1 MKRILTAAYAL
12 SCISISIVATAQPS
26 PQHNLKIDSLSKQW
40 DEGIPLGNALIGA
53 LVWQKDNQLRMALD
67 RADLWDQRPMKGLHR
82 EEFSYDWVFQK
93 IIQGDYAPVQQYFD
107 HPYDRE
113 PAPSKIPGA
122 ALEFDITQ
130 LGNKAKVE
138 LNISNA
144 ECTIAWPSGTRMRTL
159 VHATAPVGIFRFD
172 NVTENFIPQLIA
184 PRYQG
189 EVVNTG
195 NPVGGDDLARLGYPQ
210 GSIQSQ
216 PNSLLYQQEGWGG
229 FRYKVYLKWKKAG
242 KTGIE
247 GVWTIES
254 TNGTEQP
261 GAPIKSADSLLQLG
275 YQRAAR
281 THTNWWKQFWS
292 ASSIRIPDTVI
303 EKQYYLEQYKFGSA
317 ARATAPPISL
327 QAVWTADNGRIPPWK
342 GDYHHDLN
350 TQLSYW
356 PSYTANHLSEAM
368 GYLNHLDQNKANYMR
383 YTKRY
388 FGKDGLAV
396 PGVTTLDGTE
406 MGGWI
411 QYSLSPTVS
420 SWLTQHYY
428 LQWRYSMDTSFLKNR
443 AYPWAREVARFIEQI
458 TFLNREQ
465 ERQLPI
471 SSSPEINDNRLSAWF
486 RQLTN
491 YDLALLKFALQ
502 KAAEM
507 ANELQLPNEAARWQ
521 SLEQQLP
528 SFALSKTTSL
538 QFSRTLPY
546 NESHRH
552 FSHLMAIHPLG
563 LIQVDD
569 GVDAQRTIQNTI
581 HELDSIGAA
590 AWCGYSYSW
599 LANLKAWARD
609 GEGAARA
616 LTIFATA
623 FTSTNSFHLN
633 GDQTGKGY
641 SGFTYRPFTLEG
653 NFAFAA
659 GVQEM
664 LLQSQAGYID
674 IMPAVPRAWQNAAF
688 NQLRTQGAFLVDA
701 KRVDGKLK
709 WVRIYAEAGGNTN
722 VRLGEGNWVIS
733 KSKDVS
739 IDFEK
744 GGMAT
749 LRSNKGGWIELITK

>member
-93 IIQGDYAPVQQYFD
+93 VIQGDYAPVQQYFD

-172 NVTENFIPQLIA
+172 NVPENFIPQLIA

-216 PNSLLYQQEGWGG
+216 PNSLLYEQEGWGG
-229 FRYKVYLKWKKAG
+229 FRYKVYVKWKKAG

-275 YQRAAR
+275 YQRAAQA
-281 THTNWWKQFWS
+281 HTNWWKQFWS

-641 SGFTYRPFTLEG
+641 SGFTYRPVTLEG